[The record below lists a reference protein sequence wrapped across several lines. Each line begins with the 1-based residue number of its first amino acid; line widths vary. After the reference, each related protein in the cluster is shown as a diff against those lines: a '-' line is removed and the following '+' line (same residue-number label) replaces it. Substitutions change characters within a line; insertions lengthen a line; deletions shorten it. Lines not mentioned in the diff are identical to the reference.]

1 MKAVGNWCYSAI
13 QRGEIRTH
21 MITRSNI
28 PSAWGRSLCLLTV
41 VALLV
46 FVAQPA
52 VAGPE
57 PAPQQRDSMLTG
69 AVYDGSGLP
78 LIGVLIAVAIP
89 GSEQPTALTASDA
102 RGHFAVSLMPGVYTL
117 MARSFGHVAAVV
129 RGVQM
134 PRAEPVRLQLRSERQ
149 VISLLSDNA
158 PLDIGYAFRP
168 RVRDVLRGTEWT
180 LDAGGVT
187 ETNAAWIDNLG
198 EGSVWA
204 NVGGELSLWAVAPMG
219 NALEDSR
226 SATEFS
232 MGSVGSG
239 PQSWVLRGQLADGG
253 VVRARSDLSR
263 VMSDAHV
270 LRLGIGFA
278 GKDLAVPEGEHAASN
293 MWVGSL
299 TVEDFWRLG
308 DAVQIGFG
316 MRFEHYNYLE
326 ETGLVSPHV
335 QVAFAPL
342 ESITVT
348 TGVSYDAE
356 APGLAE
362 LRFQVD
368 PLAVRYMDVIGID
381 NINPERTLRYEIGVY
396 TATAN
401 TEWRAHA
408 YYDEISDEL
417 VGLYLANEQGSSKYL
432 VANLGDSVMQ
442 GIEVDVRRSFMNS
455 VSGLFSYSYGRR
467 EGAALPANLVAE
479 RGLLSGSFDAESA
492 AVDVVHEFAAGVET
506 VFGSYDT
513 RLSATY
519 RWQAG
524 IPVLRAGN
532 LENVYERLDL
542 RVRQPLPFRAFS
554 SNWSALLQVQN
565 VLGRSYDGLFDFRL
579 GDAPVLNR
587 LFSGGLAVRF

>member
-1 MKAVGNWCYSAI
+1 M
-13 QRGEIRTH
+13 QRGEIRTL
-21 MITRSNI
+21 MITRTHFSNA
-28 PSAWGRSLCLLTV
+28 SGRSLCLLTATAV
-41 VALLV
+41 LV
-46 FVAQPA
+46 FAAQPA

-57 PAPQQRDSMLTG
+57 PAPAQQQQDSMLTG

-78 LIGVLIAVAIP
+78 LIGALIAVATP
-89 GSEQPTALTASDA
+89 GTEEPTALTASDA

-117 MARSFGHVAAVV
+117 MARSFGHVETVV
-129 RGVQM
+129 LGLQM

-168 RVRDVLRGTEWT
+168 RVRDVLRGTEST

-187 ETNAAWIDNLG
+187 ETSAAWADSLG
-198 EGSVWA
+198 EGSGWA

-219 NALEDSR
+219 TGVEDSR

-239 PQSWVLRGQLADGG
+239 AQSWVFKGQLAAGG

-263 VMSDAHV
+263 VLSDTHA

-278 GKDLAVPEGEHAASN
+278 GKDLAVPEFEHTARN

-299 TVEDFWRLG
+299 SVEDFWRLG
-308 DAVQIGFG
+308 EAVQIGYG

-326 ETGLVSPHV
+326 ETGFISPRV
-335 QVAFAPL
+335 QIAFAPI
-342 ESITVT
+342 ESVTLT

-368 PLAVRYMDVIGID
+368 PLAVRYMDVISVG
-381 NINPERTLRYEIGVY
+381 NINPERTLRYEIGVHA
-396 TATAN
+396 ATAN
-401 TEWRAHA
+401 SELRARA
-408 YYDEISDEL
+408 YHDEIADEL
-417 VGLYLANEQGSSKYL
+417 VGVYLANQQGSSDYL
-432 VANLGDSVMQ
+432 VANLGDSVVQ
-442 GIEVDVRRSFMNS
+442 GFEVDVRRSFMNS
-455 VSGLFSYSYGRR
+455 VSGLFSYAYGRR
-467 EGAALPANLVAE
+467 EGVALPAALAVE
-479 RGLLSGSFDAESA
+479 HGLLSNSFEAGSA
-492 AVDVVHEFAAGVET
+492 AVKVVHEVAAGVET

-513 RLSATY
+513 RLNATY

-524 IPVLRAGN
+524 IPVVCAGN
-532 LENVYERLDL
+532 LENIYERLDL

-554 SNWSALLQVQN
+554 SDWSALLQVQN
-565 VLGRSYDGLFDFRL
+565 VLGRSYDGVFDFRL
-579 GDAPVLNR
+579 GEAPVLRR
-587 LFSGGLAVRF
+587 LVSGGLAIRF